1 MFVHVPMATT
11 VQPENDF
18 FRNCLLPFF
27 KSENKLWNFCLKG
40 DFAVKLMLMEVSGK
54 LHLQYVSTYPS
65 LTCWLELESG
75 LE

>member
-1 MFVHVPMATT
+1 MATT

-27 KSENKLWNFCLKG
+27 KSEITVSKNKLWNFCLKG
-40 DFAVKLMLMEVSGK
+40 DFAVKLMLTEVSGK

-65 LTCWLELESG
+65 LTCKLGLESG